1 VKIFIYVCNVES
13 QNQYVMETKTQLK
26 IKAQKQFE
34 EIFTNDLIDFLLSF
48 IRILML
54 KD

>member
-1 VKIFIYVCNVES
+1 
-13 QNQYVMETKTQLK
+13 METKTQLK

-34 EIFTNDLIDFLLSF
+34 EIFTPDLMIFLLSF
-48 IRILML
+48 IRILIR